1 MRLYFVLLFIYF
13 FSQSVIAQN
22 NQSYEEF
29 RANIMSGYHS
39 FRNGVLE
46 NYADFLDGI
55 WRNYE
60 LFKSDRPDLVPKP
73 DDVPKV
79 DDDPTLP
86 KPINIPIELDSIDTP
101 LKPKQPSLDNISDE
115 PTIDKVIPSEVPQT
129 PDIPKIDNS
138 IQVKFYGLS
147 IGLPSKRT
155 MFKNGALQR
164 NQIAKYWR
172 ALEKDGWQQIV
183 PILLEYKRQ
192 YNYSD
197 FMYYLLVSNYA
208 CEIESDITKR
218 CVIKLFLLVHSGYDA
233 RIAYHNDT
241 LVLLLPFANQLYA
254 CTYIVQNGIKYYLFH
269 ENNLTSNG
277 SIYSYDLPTKQNNL
291 KLFYANLLDNP
302 HVAVAHKEFYI
313 SDGRLTI
320 FGDVNKNL
328 IDLLEDLPQMTN
340 VLYAYPILDNDCRT
354 QIVTSL
360 QKQLEGMSKVEALQ
374 ALLHFMHYAFTYATD
389 QVQFGKE
396 KPFFFEEL
404 LYYPKCDCE
413 DRSVFFAYLVKQVLG
428 LDCHLVDYP
437 GHIAVAVSIE
447 GVTGTYYNYNGRK
460 FYITDP
466 TYIGASIGECMPDY
480 VNTKPKLLILK

>member
-39 FRNGVLE
+39 FRSGVLE
-46 NYADFLDGI
+46 NYADFLNGI
-55 WRNYE
+55 WRSYE

-79 DDDPTLP
+79 EDNPTLP
-86 KPINIPIELDSIDTP
+86 KPINIPIELDSIYTP

-155 MFKNGALQR
+155 IFKNGALQR

-172 ALEKDGWQQIV
+172 TLEKDGWKQIV

-197 FMYYLLVSNYA
+197 FMYYLLVSNYV

-218 CVIKLFLLVHSGYDA
+218 CVIKLFMLVHSGYDA

-269 ENNLTSNG
+269 EEKLPTNG
-277 SIYSYDLPTKQNNL
+277 SIYSYELPTKQNDL
-291 KLFYANLLDNP
+291 KLFNANLQDNP

-313 SDGRLTI
+313 TDGRLTI
-320 FGDVNKNL
+320 SGNVNKNL
-328 IDLLEDLPQMTN
+328 MDLLEDLPQMSN
-340 VLYAYPILDNDCRT
+340 ALYAYPILDNDCRT

-360 QKQLEGMSKVEALQ
+360 KRQLDGKSKIEALQ
-374 ALLHFMHYAFTYATD
+374 ALLHFMHHAFKYATD

>member
-1 MRLYFVLLFIYF
+1 M
-13 FSQSVIAQN
+13 
-22 NQSYEEF
+22 
-29 RANIMSGYHS
+29 
-39 FRNGVLE
+39 
-46 NYADFLDGI
+46 
-55 WRNYE
+55 
-60 LFKSDRPDLVPKP
+60 
-73 DDVPKV
+73 
-79 DDDPTLP
+79 
-86 KPINIPIELDSIDTP
+86 
-101 LKPKQPSLDNISDE
+101 
-115 PTIDKVIPSEVPQT
+115 
-129 PDIPKIDNS
+129 
-138 IQVKFYGLS
+138 
-147 IGLPSKRT
+147 
-155 MFKNGALQR
+155 
-164 NQIAKYWR
+164 
-172 ALEKDGWQQIV
+172 
-183 PILLEYKRQ
+183 
-192 YNYSD
+192 
-197 FMYYLLVSNYA
+197 
-208 CEIESDITKR
+208 
-218 CVIKLFLLVHSGYDA
+218 
-233 RIAYHNDT
+233 
-241 LVLLLPFANQLYA
+241 
-254 CTYIVQNGIKYYLFH
+254 
-269 ENNLTSNG
+269 
-277 SIYSYDLPTKQNNL
+277 
-291 KLFYANLLDNP
+291 LDNP

-328 IDLLEDLPQMTN
+328 IDLLEDLPQMSN